1 MKLEANLE
9 YRFGLFWKVN
19 GALFLDAGNV
29 WTFNDKQYD
38 GASQGTNSS
47 IPATNP
53 GKISAGNFIDGIA
66 MDWGAGLRLDL
77 NFILVRI
84 DLGIVLRDPS
94 REAGN
99 RWAPPSRWFRR
110 DGFSVH
116 FGVGYPF

>member
-1 MKLEANLE
+1 M
-9 YRFGLFWKVN
+9 N